1 MGSVSLSFRYS
12 YLLQYCI
19 TQQMLRL
26 SNVSEPVGFL
36 PRDFRLPGCV
46 GAAGN
51 IDRFGSADTSTW
63 CGLGSVKTQVLVI
76 QVSICETLLA

>member
-1 MGSVSLSFRYS
+1 MFL
-12 YLLQYCI
+12 
-19 TQQMLRL
+19 
-26 SNVSEPVGFL
+26 PVGFL

-76 QVSICETLLA
+76 QVSEPVKHYWHKGIRGTWFETRMQLCMSHNMFFS